1 VEKRTK
7 FSIGYYIMA
16 LVGLFALQS
25 QFLMSPPPEISY
37 STFRSYLSEGKIQN
51 IEIGREYLKGATLSD
66 TGDESTASF
75 RVRRISDDALIADR
89 QTQNVE
95 YRVID
100 DTNWLLEFVGV
111 RLLPF
116 TLLAAVWMFLYIRMS
131 SSRPMTFGKYKT
143 EVYNEQD

>member
-1 VEKRTK
+1 MEKRTK

-75 RVRRISDDALIADR
+75 RVRRIPGDRRHELAARICRRPVAAVHASGRRLDVPLHTDVFVPSDD
-89 QTQNVE
+89 
-95 YRVID
+95 
-100 DTNWLLEFVGV
+100 
-111 RLLPF
+111 
-116 TLLAAVWMFLYIRMS
+116 IR
-131 SSRPMTFGKYKT
+131 
-143 EVYNEQD
+143 